1 MTLFW
6 FRINCFNEFVRQRVQ
21 NDFRMTLYKWNKEN
35 ISKHLKKISKIWLI
49 LPIYIANS
57 GKMKKKIIPSC
68 IPNVFSLPKFQKSIL
83 RKRAATS
90 FNFRPW
96 LAIKYQIAIK

>member
-35 ISKHLKKISKIWLI
+35 ISKHLKNISKIWLI
-49 LPIYIANS
+49 LPIYISNS
-57 GKMKKKIIPSC
+57 GKMKKNYSFLYSQRFFSAKISEKYPT
-68 IPNVFSLPKFQKSIL
+68 QKSGYVLQFSSSI
-83 RKRAATS
+83 S
-90 FNFRPW
+90 H
-96 LAIKYQIAIK
+96 